1 MADDQT
7 NGANNDASPPNK
19 KQNSRKPVRI
29 WADGCFDM
37 MHYGHA
43 NALRQARELGD
54 VLVVGVHSDAE
65 VLRNKGPPVMN
76 EAERYAAVRACKWV
90 DEVAEDAP
98 YNTSLEWLDRY
109 NIDFCVHGDDLV
121 TDANGNDCYDEV
133 KKAGRFRVV
142 KRTQGVST
150 TDLVG
155 RMLLLTK
162 DHLPIEV
169 RRSKPSTDD
178 DKQQSPTNKIA
189 MVRNQSPYTGVSN
202 FVPTTQTLVQ
212 FASGSRAPTSEDK
225 IVYIAGAF
233 DVFHVGHVDA
243 LMKARE
249 FGTFLIV
256 GIHDDATVNY
266 HKGGNLPLMN
276 LHERVLGVLQCRCV
290 DDVITGAP
298 WKITKSLIETL
309 NISVVVQGSVSDY
322 PDEESDPY
330 SVPRQMGIL
339 TTFSSPSSLT
349 TTGIV
354 DRILTHRAKYLERNA
369 KKEKK
374 EVAEYERDM
383 SKGVPDEQQAKTAVA
398 AEQNGKEHA

>member
-1 MADDQT
+1 MASET
-7 NGANNDASPPNK
+7 NGANGDASPPNK
-19 KQNSRKPVRI
+19 KQNSRKPVRV

-76 EAERYAAVRACKWV
+76 EAERYAAVRACKWA
-90 DEVAEDAP
+90 DEVVEDAP
-98 YNTSLEWLDRY
+98 YSTSLEWLDRY

-121 TDANGNDCYDEV
+121 TDANGHDCYDEV
-133 KKAGRFRVV
+133 KKAGRFRIV

-169 RRSKPSTDD
+169 RSKE
-178 DKQQSPTNKIA
+178 DKKDLSPTNQIA
-189 MVRNQSPYTGVSN
+189 VVRNQSPYTGVSN

-212 FASGSRAPTSEDK
+212 FALGSRAPTSADK
-225 IVYIAGAF
+225 IVYIAGGF
-233 DVFHVGHVDA
+233 DVFHVGHVEA
-243 LMKARE
+243 LLKARE

-276 LHERVLGVLQCRCV
+276 LHERVLGVLQCRYV

-339 TTFSSPSSLT
+339 KLFDSPSALT

-374 EVAEYERDM
+374 EVAEYEKEVG
-383 SKGVPDEQQAKTAVA
+383 KGVTVADNKAKTTTAVTT
-398 AEQNGKEHA
+398 EENGKDQTHE